1 MTLYDLGMHFD
12 IRPGDIF
19 FFRSRRIIHGNQ
31 PVVKGIRNSLVFFMH
46 EIGVS
51 DYFKRIGQPSRAK
64 QADKRNAANKAIQ
77 KKRRANRQQVA
88 KDLKTQ
94 NTLLKNRVKGQ
105 ARDRDL
111 RHKLRTKSKLINKYV
126 YM

>member
-1 MTLYDLGMHFD
+1 MAGGQLTLYDLGMHFD

-51 DYFKRIGQPSRAK
+51 DYFKKIGQPSRAIQALK
-64 QADKRNAANKAIQ
+64 QINENKLIQ
-77 KKRRANRQQVA
+77 KKRRLNRQQVV
-88 KDLKTQ
+88 KDMKAQKTVE
-94 NTLLKNRVKGQ
+94 TKVKKAQ
-105 ARDRDL
+105 CRDRDL
-111 RHKLRTKSKLINKYV
+111 RYKLRTKSK
-126 YM
+126 